1 MSRSSTRKNA
11 STHWFSSTQVSG
23 PWTPVNITCY
33 LASDPGLHISYPVQT
48 RRIRKTIPSRLCYTL
63 PGKAFSPFQ
72 TCKSRTGQLT
82 LRILFLLAPTFLCPP
97 RQAVLLRSRARRSY
111 HGRLRILSGVH
122 PIIDTPSSCTSN
134 PSLQRQLHPARYGTC
149 RPSMA
154 TRSTS
159 DRSRGKMA

>member
-33 LASDPGLHISYPVQT
+33 LASDPGLHIFCPMQT

-97 RQAVLLRSRARRSY
+97 RQAVLLRSQARRFY
-111 HGRLRILSGVH
+111 HGRPRILSEAH
-122 PIIDTPSSCTSN
+122 PIIATLSSCTSN
-134 PSLQRQLHPARYGTC
+134 PSLRRQPHPARYGTC

-159 DRSRGKMA
+159 DRSRGRMA